1 MIELRKAMSDIIRNY
16 VGAQGTPEER
26 VGHKQMNLLEFDV
39 LVTGALHA
47 PQLAAGC
54 AV

>member
-1 MIELRKAMSDIIRNY
+1 MIELRTAMSDMIQNY
-16 VGAQGTPEER
+16 VGHKEPRSEG
-26 VGHKQMNLLEFDV
+26 GYKQMNLLEFDV

>member
-1 MIELRKAMSDIIRNY
+1 MSDIIHNY
-16 VGAQGTPEER
+16 VGHKEPRREIGY
-26 VGHKQMNLLEFDV
+26 KQMNLLEFDV

-47 PQLAAGC
+47 PQQAAGC

>member
-1 MIELRKAMSDIIRNY
+1 MWMIELRKAMSDIIRNY
-16 VGAQGTPEER
+16 VGAQER

-47 PQLAAGC
+47 PQLAAVC